1 MPLVHLFLV
10 FLVFHALYHARV
22 YSLHYDVVQ
31 GPPWLLEAHP
41 VLPEKGEVTDVVEM
55 MELMD
60 PVKVVEVTEV
70 LTGNAGDDYQH

>member
-10 FLVFHALYHARV
+10 FLVFHTLYHARV

-31 GPPWLLEAHP
+31 GLPWPLEAHP
-41 VLPEKGEVTDVVEM
+41 VLLEKGEVIDVVEM
-55 MELMD
+55 MELID

-70 LTGNAGDDYQH
+70 LEVA

>member
-1 MPLVHLFLV
+1 MPLVHLFLD

-22 YSLHYDVVQ
+22 YSLHYNVVQ
-31 GPPWLLEAHP
+31 WPPWPLEAHP
-41 VLPEKGEVTDVVEM
+41 VLPEKGEVMDVVEM

-70 LTGNAGDDYQH
+70 LEVA